1 MTELRNVEA
10 DLSKF
15 RGRVLAASAAVL
27 VCFLLLTSRLV
38 WLQIVRH
45 EDLDEQAE
53 ANRTAIVPIVPNRGL
68 ILDRNGI
75 VLATNYS
82 AYTLEITPS
91 RLARPVDVVVDELS
105 RVLDIQQRDRRRFKK
120 LLEESKSIDSVPLRT
135 KLSDEEVARFTVQRF
150 RFPGAEIK
158 ARLFRNYPWGELAA
172 HAIGYIGRINQPEK
186 KQIEDWPEDEQS
198 NYRGTEY
205 IGKLGIEQSFEKQ
218 LHGITGVE
226 QVETSAG
233 GRAVRKLASTPA
245 TPGNT
250 VKLSLDIKLQK
261 LVEDLYGD
269 RRGAMVAIDPKTGE
283 ILAFV
288 SKPTFDPNLFVD
300 GIDQENWQALNESI
314 DKPLLNRALRGTY
327 PPGST
332 YKPFMALAALE
343 TGKRRPEQAISDPG
357 YFWFGNH
364 KFRDDKEGGHGS
376 VDMYKSIVQSCD
388 TYYYMLAN
396 DMGVDLIHEQ
406 LSHFGFGEITGIDIQ
421 GESRGLLPS
430 TEWKRKA
437 YKRPEQ
443 QKWYAGETISLGIGQ
458 GYNNFTVL
466 QIATATATV
475 ANPQGA
481 RMKPHMVREVE
492 DVVSKE
498 VQKIAPQ
505 QVGQLTAKPE
515 NLAIIRKAL
524 VGVNIEGTSAAAF
537 RGAGYSSGGK
547 TGTAQVITIAQ
558 NAKYKASEME
568 ERHRDHALFMAYA
581 PAEDPKIAIA
591 MVVENVGFG
600 AANAAPIVRRAFDY
614 YLLGQYPSEEDIA
627 LVRQGKATTPVGKPR
642 PASEYA
648 WPPTNMPTAPAATAA
663 APGASVSPAAAVAQA
678 QTVAA
683 AFSPLGTATT
693 GTPTAGTTFVPRWR
707 EQAPAAATA
716 PQARSSAARTTPPA
730 R

>member
-1 MTELRNVEA
+1 
-10 DLSKF
+10 
-15 RGRVLAASAAVL
+15 
-27 VCFLLLTSRLV
+27 
-38 WLQIVRH
+38 
-45 EDLDEQAE
+45 
-53 ANRTAIVPIVPNRGL
+53 
-68 ILDRNGI
+68 
-75 VLATNYS
+75 
-82 AYTLEITPS
+82 
-91 RLARPVDVVVDELS
+91 
-105 RVLDIQQRDRRRFKK
+105 
-120 LLEESKSIDSVPLRT
+120 
-135 KLSDEEVARFTVQRF
+135 
-150 RFPGAEIK
+150 
-158 ARLFRNYPWGELAA
+158 
-172 HAIGYIGRINQPEK
+172 
-186 KQIEDWPEDEQS
+186 
-198 NYRGTEY
+198 
-205 IGKLGIEQSFEKQ
+205 
-218 LHGITGVE
+218 
-226 QVETSAG
+226 
-233 GRAVRKLASTPA
+233 VRKLASTPA

-716 PQARSSAARTTPPA
+716 PQARSSAARATPPA